1 MNNAAYNARL
11 KKWLVTGVLAI
22 IVAIIVWLI
31 VWFVGAVVAGLVMAT
46 ASTAVMSTFQLAE
59 YLPYVAA
66 GSTAFL
72 VFWGVMMWTAVD
84 FIISCFIL
92 AIVFIIVGAIVLS
105 TLAYRFMK
113 K

>member
-1 MNNAAYNARL
+1 MSDAAYNARL
-11 KKWLVTGVLAI
+11 KKWFIRGVLAI
-22 IVAIIVWLI
+22 IFAIIVWLI

-46 ASTAVMSTFQLAE
+46 ASTAVLSFFQLGE
-59 YLPYVAA
+59 FFPYVAV

-72 VFWGVMMWTAVD
+72 VFWGVMVWTAVD

-92 AIVFIIVGAIVLS
+92 TIVLIIVGAIGLS